1 MTERLFCLFFL
12 SRFFLFF
19 FFFTL
24 FQLCFFSVILLND
37 PVLLPAGNTQALM
50 FSHAFRAR

>member
-1 MTERLFCLFFL
+1 MAERLFCLFFL
-12 SRFFLFF
+12 SRFFFF
-19 FFFTL
+19 FFAL